1 MLTLLNVDYM
11 QGNFCLGFVY
21 ANVAANIQRG
31 LYWSHLSQTK
41 NVRELSS
48 LIFFL
53 KLWYLIK

>member
-53 KLWYLIK
+53 KL